1 MKSSDSSILVVPGYA
16 GSGEAHWQS
25 RLIAK
30 LPSATRVEQPDWNY
44 GHLAAA
50 VASVVGAVEKAE
62 RPVAFITHSAG
73 GNLLAHAV
81 PVLAA
86 KGGLNRVRG
95 AFIVAPASDAAL
107 ANLPGIDPAFVPT
120 PRDKLPFKAL
130 LVCSSN
136 DPYHGLSEAK
146 ALADA
151 WGADFADAGPAGH
164 INTES
169 GHGPWPEGMMRFA
182 GFLSKL

>member
-1 MKSSDSSILVVPGYA
+1 MKSSEASILVVPGYS

-50 VASVVGAVEKAE
+50 VAAVVDAVERAE
-62 RPVAFITHSAG
+62 KPVAFITHSAG

-81 PVLAA
+81 PALAA
-86 KGGLNRVRG
+86 KGLLDRVRG
-95 AFIVAPASDAAL
+95 AFIVAPPSDETL
-107 ANLPGIDPAFVPT
+107 AKLPGLDPAFVPT
-120 PRDKLPFKAL
+120 PRERLPFKAL
-130 LVCSSN
+130 LVSSSN
-136 DPYHGLSEAK
+136 DPTHGAGEAK

-151 WGADFADAGPAGH
+151 WGTDFADAGPAGH
-164 INTES
+164 INAES